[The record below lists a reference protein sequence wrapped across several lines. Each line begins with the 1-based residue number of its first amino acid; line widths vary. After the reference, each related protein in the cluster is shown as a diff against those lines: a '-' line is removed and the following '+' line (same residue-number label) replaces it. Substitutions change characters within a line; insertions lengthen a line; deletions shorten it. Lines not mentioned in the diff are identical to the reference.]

1 MSNTPGH
8 GNRRAFLKTSAVAA
22 GVLASELAFNSNLY
36 AEGNDVIK
44 IGLVGCGG
52 RGTGAAGD
60 CLEQAD
66 PNLKL
71 VAIGDAFKDR
81 ALSCLNNLKDVQ
93 AKIDVGDRIFVGLD
107 AYEKV
112 MDQCDL
118 VILATPPGFRPL
130 HLQAAVAKGKHIFTE
145 KPVCVD
151 GPGFQKVMAAY
162 EEAKNKKLCIGAGTQ
177 RRHENSYLETMKRI
191 HGGDIGDIVA
201 ARCYWN
207 QGSLWHKNREPGQ
220 SDLAWQLRNWLYF
233 TWLSGDHI
241 TEQHVHNLDVMNW
254 ATRAHPLKAVGL
266 GGRQVRTG
274 PEFGQIYDHFAVDYE
289 YPNGV
294 HVASQCRQQEKT
306 ADNVS
311 EAVVGTRGSWTSQ
324 GQVISGEKAWRY
336 GRRGDI
342 SPYKQEHIDLIKA
355 IRDGKVYNEL
365 KTVAES
371 SLTAVMG
378 RLACYTGQQVSWDQ
392 AVNSQLNLFP
402 ANLSWEMSLPVA
414 EVAMPGKTKLI

>member
-8 GNRRAFLKTSAVAA
+8 GSRRAFLKTSAAAA
-22 GVLASELAFNSNLY
+22 GVLASELAFSSSVH
-36 AEGNDVIK
+36 ADGTDVIK

-71 VAIGDAFKDR
+71 VAIGDAFEDR
-81 ALSCLNNLKDVQ
+81 ARSCLNKLKDLK

-112 MDQCDL
+112 MDACDL

-162 EEAKNKKLCIGAGTQ
+162 EEAKKKNLAIGAGTQ
-177 RRHENSYLETMKRI
+177 RRHENSYLAAMQRI

-207 QGSLWHKNREPGQ
+207 QGDLWHSKREPGQ
-220 SDLAWQLRNWLYF
+220 GDLAWQIRNWLYF

-241 TEQHVHNLDVMNW
+241 CEQHVHNLDVMNW
-254 ATRAHPLKAVGL
+254 ATQAHPLKAVGL

-274 PEFGQIYDHFAVDYE
+274 KEFGHIFDHFAVDYE

-294 HVASQCRQQEKT
+294 HVASMCRQIKDT
-306 ADNVS
+306 HPNVS
-311 EAVVGTRGSWTSQ
+311 EAVVGTKGSWTSA
-324 GQVISGEKAWRY
+324 GQVIKGEKPWSF
-336 GRRGDI
+336 GRGKGNA
-342 SPYKQEHIDLIKA
+342 PYKQEHK
-355 IRDGKVYNEL
+355 
-365 KTVAES
+365 
-371 SLTAVMG
+371 
-378 RLACYTGQQVSWDQ
+378 
-392 AVNSQLNLFP
+392 
-402 ANLSWEMSLPVA
+402 
-414 EVAMPGKTKLI
+414 